1 MPMMPN
7 VTHLVPSLLLE
18 LDVPW
23 SDARSFMLASVPPM
37 VTAMH
42 LHQLPV
48 FGEGSFVRQINQ
60 EWLSGGVMG
69 GGQTYLHPGPS
80 TAKPTLGREQ
90 FAAICNTSEKLAKYR
105 IDAPEKS
112 DELALRRFSLG
123 CSRQDP
129 SDALVDFVIALEALL
144 LPGLSRSEMAFRF
157 RLHGAHYMAAFPGE
171 RSGIERQLRELY
183 DVRSSLVHGGAPPSP
198 ESVASAVERARLLVA
213 RGLLKAVDEGFPDE
227 TFFKR
232 LLLGEP

>member
-1 MPMMPN
+1 M
-7 VTHLVPSLLLE
+7 VERRSDGGRSDLSSS
-18 LDVPW
+18 W
-23 SDARSFMLASVPPM
+23 SEYSETDTRQGAVRRDLQ
-37 VTAMH
+37 H
-42 LHQLPV
+42 
-48 FGEGSFVRQINQ
+48 FGEVGEISNRR
-60 EWLSGGVMG
+60 S
-69 GGQTYLHPGPS
+69 
-80 TAKPTLGREQ
+80 
-90 FAAICNTSEKLAKYR
+90 
-105 IDAPEKS
+105 EKS

-129 SDALVDFVIALEALL
+129 SDALVNFVIVLEALL

-198 ESVASAVERARLLVA
+198 ESVASAVERARCSRRGA
-213 RGLLKAVDEGFPDE
+213 TESCRRGLPRRA
-227 TFFKR
+227 FFQR